1 MSGRPKGRRDNPY
14 NQRKGRSESDQQRD
28 ARIQKMAQTRKD
40 NNAQKKANE
49 AKRKEEDLN
58 KKAEQAKAGFVAP
71 QQQLKK
77 SSLPLQNNVEKAA
90 VPHHGNT
97 GTIVDNAV
105 IDEDISIDSEEIKI
119 IPALDVMFNLDIDE
133 DEVKADDMVDTIDEC
148 GVNSDGGGIQQEYV
162 EAVQKRVRDEVSKN
176 NRNTDLWMLNHL
188 RKNGWWIRKE
198 HAPWIVKKLGL
209 KMSYLAYYRDV
220 HAWLPDI
227 CWTDVDCKPSCP

>member
-1 MSGRPKGRRDNPY
+1 
-14 NQRKGRSESDQQRD
+14 
-28 ARIQKMAQTRKD
+28 
-40 NNAQKKANE
+40 
-49 AKRKEEDLN
+49 
-58 KKAEQAKAGFVAP
+58 
-71 QQQLKK
+71 
-77 SSLPLQNNVEKAA
+77 
-90 VPHHGNT
+90 
-97 GTIVDNAV
+97 
-105 IDEDISIDSEEIKI
+105 
-119 IPALDVMFNLDIDE
+119 MFNLDIDE